1 MRIWLL
7 LRLFEFRKEDG
18 TKVAVAASTCKV
30 DDVCNKADEMK
41 KNAKA
46 IVTRKAAS

>member
-1 MRIWLL
+1 MLL
-7 LRLFEFRKEDG
+7 PLFELRKEDG
-18 TKVAVAASTCKV
+18 TKGAVAASTCKV

-41 KNAKA
+41 KNAKV